1 MHELHIW
8 QYNCLLKKW
17 WCRANPLPDQS
28 SNQHFLSVRQ
38 ILSFNAWQVSV
49 TTTAADKC
57 VLPTSTCAIKPPISP
72 EHRLRLGSG
81 SLLHSTS
88 QNKPLICGVFGLL
101 DSPNFH
107 FLWRSRVLMSSG
119 WPDTVKT
126 LPCPPTAWHLYL
138 PGATVHAPF
147 FNFECF

>member
-1 MHELHIW
+1 MQRQPTPWTNPVINISS
-8 QYNCLLKKW
+8 QSDRSFDACL
-17 WCRANPLPDQS
+17 
-28 SNQHFLSVRQ
+28 
-38 ILSFNAWQVSV
+38 VSV
-49 TTTAADKC
+49 TTTVADKF
-57 VLPTSTCAIKPPISP
+57 VLPTSTCAIKPPNSP

-107 FLWRSRVLMSSG
+107 LPWRSRVLMSSG
-119 WPDTVKT
+119 WQREDTVKT

-138 PGATVHAPF
+138 PGATVRTPF